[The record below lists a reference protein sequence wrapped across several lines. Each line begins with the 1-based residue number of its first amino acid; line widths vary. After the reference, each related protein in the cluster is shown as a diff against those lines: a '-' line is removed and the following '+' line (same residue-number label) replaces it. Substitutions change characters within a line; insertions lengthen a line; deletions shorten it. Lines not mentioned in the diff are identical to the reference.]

1 MSVPGTFPRRGDV
14 YWIDFGAPRGGEIGK
29 TRPSVIVSNDTSNR
43 HSNRVQVVPL
53 TSNTHRVYPSE
64 ALVHLSGRPSKA
76 MADQIATAAKER
88 LGNYIATLSA
98 EDMYDVERAIV
109 VQLDLNGL
117 R

>member
-1 MSVPGTFPRRGDV
+1 
-14 YWIDFGAPRGGEIGK
+14 
-29 TRPSVIVSNDTSNR
+29 
-43 HSNRVQVVPL
+43 
-53 TSNTHRVYPSE
+53 
-64 ALVHLSGRPSKA
+64 